1 MEKRGGKEAKGDREW
16 KWKKEEERRQRVIGN
31 GTIPLEERE
40 EDVTRGYNKVHVS
53 FNGFV
58 SFPSPPSEDG
68 KGKSVPSDI
77 LV

>member
-1 MEKRGGKEAKGDREW
+1 MVGERINDWKNERR
-16 KWKKEEERRQRVIGN
+16 KWKKKRKRVIGN
-31 GTIPLEERE
+31 GSVPLEERK

-53 FNGFV
+53 FDGFA
-58 SFPSPPSEDG
+58 SFPPSEDG